1 LFADE
6 TVVVSDEAARTDA
19 DTTPASVTVIPI
31 DDRLARSSDLAS
43 VLETTT
49 GANVSSFGGL
59 GDYSAVSLRGSSW
72 RQVEIFLDGIPLN
85 PDGSSTVNLAEIPL
99 WAFDRVEVYRSG
111 APPQFLAA
119 PIGGVVNLVTRD
131 GPGSPSV
138 GIAGGDHRTARIDS
152 SGGGKVG
159 PVEALAF
166 GEFFTTAGDF
176 RYWNDGGT
184 LYDDADDR
192 FEDRANNDKTEVF
205 FHTRLE
211 ARPGNVRLRL
221 LDSFVARDSGLPGNA
236 LYVAEAARLDTLRNL
251 VALEAAG
258 GSAPW
263 RYTLRGWGV
272 NRTETLDDPLEEVSI
287 DGGHTVGTTSLGVSG
302 HLAWAPSATAV
313 PALTGSAQKDNALN
327 GNERH
332 ERNVFVGA
340 ASVDLRFA
348 NDAVLISP
356 VVQTTALDDATGA
369 QLSVDPRVGL
379 LARLVDPL
387 ALKANVGRYFRPPD
401 LLELYGEQGATM
413 GNPDLVP
420 ERGISADAGARWHL
434 PDRTLTGTLE
444 ATLFRRQV
452 ENLIVFVENA
462 QRVSFPV
469 NLSAAR
475 IQGAELSCDL
485 QLGEI
490 LGSTTALTATHSENL
505 DDDPAVA
512 GNQIPRVPRWDLDQT
527 TRLHL
532 GDVVTLGHTWSF
544 VDGNTWDATNFY
556 WAPPRSIHDVFV
568 RVQPRGG
575 WPEIELDVMNVFDNV
590 RETIDPNPLD
600 DVPDEATV
608 ALTDFQGYP
617 LAGRTFLLHL
627 RFGA

>member
-1 LFADE
+1 
-6 TVVVSDEAARTDA
+6 VVSDGAARTDA

-131 GPGSPSV
+131 EPGSPSV
-138 GIAGGDHRTARIDS
+138 GIAGGDHRTARIDQS
-152 SGGGKVG
+152 
-159 PVEALAF
+159 
-166 GEFFTTAGDF
+166 
-176 RYWNDGGT
+176 GGT
-184 LYDDADDR
+184 LYDDSDDR

-211 ARPGNVRLRL
+211 ARPGGVRLRL

-258 GSAPW
+258 GRAPW

-302 HLAWAPSATAV
+302 HVAWAPSASVV
-313 PALTGSAQKDNALN
+313 PALTGSARKDTALT
-327 GNERH
+327 GDERH
-332 ERNVFVGA
+332 ERNVLVGA

-356 VVQTTALDDATGA
+356 VLQTTALDDATDA
-369 QLSVDPRVGL
+369 QISWDPRVGL
-379 LARLVDPL
+379 LVRPVDPL
-387 ALKANVGRYFRPPD
+387 ALKANVGTYFRPPD
-401 LLELYGEQGATM
+401 LLELYGEQGALM

-420 ERGISADAGARWHL
+420 ERGVSADAGARWHL
-434 PDRTLTGTLE
+434 PARTLTGTLE
-444 ATLFRRQV
+444 ATLFWRHV
-452 ENLIVFVENA
+452 EDLIVFVENA

-469 NLSAAR
+469 NLGAAR
-475 IQGAELSCDL
+475 IQGAELAADL
-485 QLGEI
+485 QLGPYVE
-490 LGSTTALTATHSENL
+490 STTALTATHSENL
-505 DDDPAVA
+505 EDDPAVA

-532 GDVVTLGHTWSF
+532 GDTVTVGHTWSF

-556 WAPPRSIHDVFV
+556 WAPPRSIHDVFL
-568 RVQPRGG
+568 RVQPRGA
-575 WPEIELDVMNVFDNV
+575 WPEIELDAMNVFDNI
-590 RETIDPNPLD
+590 RDTIDPNPLD
-600 DVPDEATV
+600 DVADEAIV